1 MHAASSATTVVVS
14 ATLAIRA
21 CNGACGVPSGRRLW
35 SIMTRPG
42 WISAVHCRAIFLTV
56 HFRLGP
62 RPRQTNASGCFSF
75 RSLNIWFTVFLRF
88 LLKEMGVEK
97 AFVAQRVANKLFATE
112 SAIDA
117 AMVETMEMTAELIQ
131 ARKDLELSSVV
142 ANGATA
148 KLADAVAALAAA
160 RTAVVEA
167 HAELDEVRLR
177 IGIRTKLIGVISK
190 PTGSAVQTDLRV
202 AV

>member
-1 MHAASSATTVVVS
+1 
-14 ATLAIRA
+14 
-21 CNGACGVPSGRRLW
+21 
-35 SIMTRPG
+35 
-42 WISAVHCRAIFLTV
+42 
-56 HFRLGP
+56 
-62 RPRQTNASGCFSF
+62 
-75 RSLNIWFTVFLRF
+75 
-88 LLKEMGVEK
+88 MGVEK

-190 PTGSAVQTDLRV
+190 PAGSAQTDLRV

>member
-1 MHAASSATTVVVS
+1 
-14 ATLAIRA
+14 
-21 CNGACGVPSGRRLW
+21 
-35 SIMTRPG
+35 
-42 WISAVHCRAIFLTV
+42 
-56 HFRLGP
+56 
-62 RPRQTNASGCFSF
+62 
-75 RSLNIWFTVFLRF
+75 
-88 LLKEMGVEK
+88 MGVEK

-148 KLADAVAALAAA
+148 KLGDALAALTTA

-167 HAELDEVRLR
+167 HAQLDEVRLR
-177 IGIRTKLIGVISK
+177 IGIRTKLIGVIGK
-190 PTGSAVQTDLRV
+190 EGSLVQHDLR
-202 AV
+202 AAS